1 MAQRKLKQGM
11 VVVLDTD
18 IFSNEAVVLL
28 SRVGNKIKSFY
39 LREYEVIEI
48 DKDEMLENIKKGKW
62 LLRVLILSSLR
73 IFRLDGLKN

>member
-28 SRVGNKIKSFY
+28 SIVNNKIKSLY
-39 LREYEVIEI
+39 LREDEIIEI
-48 DKDEMLENIKKGKW
+48 DKDEILENIKKGKW
-62 LLRVLILSSLR
+62 LLRVPDEL
-73 IFRLDGLKN
+73 

>member
-1 MAQRKLKQGM
+1 MGKQKIKQGM

-18 IFSNEAVVLL
+18 IFSEECVILL

-39 LREYEVIEI
+39 LREYKIIEI

-62 LLRVLILSSLR
+62 LLRVPDEL
-73 IFRLDGLKN
+73 

>member
-11 VVVLDTD
+11 VVALDTD

-28 SRVGNKIKSFY
+28 SIVNNKIKSFY
-39 LREYEVIEI
+39 LREDEIIEI

-62 LLRVLILSSLR
+62 LLRVPDEL
-73 IFRLDGLKN
+73 

>member
-18 IFSNEAVVLL
+18 IFSNEVVVLL
-28 SRVGNKIKSFY
+28 SRAGNKIKSFY

-62 LLRVLILSSLR
+62 LLRVPDEL
-73 IFRLDGLKN
+73 

>member
-62 LLRVLILSSLR
+62 LFRVPDEL
-73 IFRLDGLKN
+73 

>member
-28 SRVGNKIKSFY
+28 SIVNNKIKSLY
-39 LREYEVIEI
+39 LREDEIIEI

-62 LLRVLILSSLR
+62 LLRVPDEL
-73 IFRLDGLKN
+73 

>member
-28 SRVGNKIKSFY
+28 SIVNNKIKSLC
-39 LREYEVIEI
+39 LREDEIIEI

-62 LLRVLILSSLR
+62 LLRVPDEL
-73 IFRLDGLKN
+73 

>member
-1 MAQRKLKQGM
+1 MGKQKIKQGM

-18 IFSNEAVVLL
+18 IFSEECVVLL

-39 LREYEVIEI
+39 LREYEIIEI

-62 LLRVLILSSLR
+62 LLRVPDEL
-73 IFRLDGLKN
+73 

>member
-28 SRVGNKIKSFY
+28 SIVNNKIKSFY
-39 LREYEVIEI
+39 LREDEIIEI

-62 LLRVLILSSLR
+62 LLRVPDEL
-73 IFRLDGLKN
+73 

>member
-18 IFSNEAVVLL
+18 IFSNEVVVLL

-62 LLRVLILSSLR
+62 LLRVPDEL
-73 IFRLDGLKN
+73 

>member
-11 VVVLDTD
+11 VVVLDID

-62 LLRVLILSSLR
+62 LLRVPDEL
-73 IFRLDGLKN
+73 

>member
-11 VVVLDTD
+11 VVVLDID

-48 DKDEMLENIKKGKW
+48 DKDEMLEKIKKGKW
-62 LLRVLILSSLR
+62 LLRVPDEL
-73 IFRLDGLKN
+73 

>member
-11 VVVLDTD
+11 VVVLDTN

-28 SRVGNKIKSFY
+28 SRVGNKIKSLY

-62 LLRVLILSSLR
+62 LLRVPDEL
-73 IFRLDGLKN
+73 

>member
-1 MAQRKLKQGM
+1 MGKQKIKQGM
-11 VVVLDTD
+11 AVVLDTD
-18 IFSNEAVVLL
+18 IFSEECVILL

-62 LLRVLILSSLR
+62 LLRVPDELYQ
-73 IFRLDGLKN
+73 

>member
-1 MAQRKLKQGM
+1 MGKQKIKQGM

-18 IFSNEAVVLL
+18 IFSEECVILL

-39 LREYEVIEI
+39 LREYEIIEI

-62 LLRVLILSSLR
+62 LLRVPDEL
-73 IFRLDGLKN
+73 

>member
-1 MAQRKLKQGM
+1 MGKQKIKQGM

-18 IFSNEAVVLL
+18 IFSEECVILL

-62 LLRVLILSSLR
+62 LLRVPDEL
-73 IFRLDGLKN
+73 

>member
-28 SRVGNKIKSFY
+28 SRVDNKIKSFY

-62 LLRVLILSSLR
+62 LLRVPDEL
-73 IFRLDGLKN
+73 

>member
-1 MAQRKLKQGM
+1 MVQRKLKQGM

-18 IFSNEAVVLL
+18 IFSNEVVVLL

-62 LLRVLILSSLR
+62 LLRVPDEL
-73 IFRLDGLKN
+73 

>member
-39 LREYEVIEI
+39 LREYEIIEI

-62 LLRVLILSSLR
+62 LLRVPAVSYTHLR
-73 IFRLDGLKN
+73 AHET